1 MSVLWDVRL
10 KRFDCIFDV
19 IWPCIFIGDGVMVY
33 EIRHQIDE
41 AIERLQEI
49 SRGYRKREPYDS
61 PMMERFTP
69 SGEKDAFNR
78 LNVSAKF
85 VATDKKEKK
94 SIDMPSLRYVR

>member
-1 MSVLWDVRL
+1 
-10 KRFDCIFDV
+10 
-19 IWPCIFIGDGVMVY
+19 MVY

-41 AIERLQEI
+41 TIERLQEI
-49 SRGYRKREPYDS
+49 SRGYREREPYDS